1 MVVNI
6 NGETSE
12 SKQLEIQIK
21 LIYAKLCG
29 KGRRTRDS
37 DIERSYSNSD
47 SDSEDGDI
55 KLFGLLACEIDIDT
69 VPRVEVVYM
78 YGPVVR

>member
-12 SKQLEIQIK
+12 SKPLEIQIK

-37 DIERSYSNSD
+37 DIERSYSN